1 MVLSFPKLT
10 LNIAVR
16 NEEKRI
22 ATLLTSIANQT
33 YPKSQ
38 LEVLII
44 DGMSIDK
51 TLEIVKAFK
60 ENYNIPIH
68 IIKNTKKDS
77 ASGRTIGLLYATGDV
92 HLI

>member
-1 MVLSFPKLT
+1 
-10 LNIAVR
+10 VR

-33 YPKSQ
+33 YPKPQ

-44 DGMSIDK
+44 DGMSTNK
-51 TLEIVKAFK
+51 TLEIIKAFK
-60 ENYNIPIH
+60 ENYDLPIR
-68 IIKNTKKDS
+68 IIKNHKKDS
-77 ASGRTIGLLYATGDV
+77 ASGRTIGLLNATGDL

>member
-51 TLEIVKAFK
+51 TLEIV
-60 ENYNIPIH
+60 
-68 IIKNTKKDS
+68 
-77 ASGRTIGLLYATGDV
+77 YATGDV